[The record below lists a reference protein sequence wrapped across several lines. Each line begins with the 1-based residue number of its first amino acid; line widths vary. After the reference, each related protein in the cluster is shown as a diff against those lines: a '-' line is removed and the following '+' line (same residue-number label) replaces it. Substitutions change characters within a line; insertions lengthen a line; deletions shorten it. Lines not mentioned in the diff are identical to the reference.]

1 MRPQSLAVI
10 GLGAI
15 GGSLAWQARLA
26 GVPFVLG
33 YSSDR
38 GDGVEALRSGAVH
51 DIADSP
57 IRAVRGADLVV
68 LAAPP
73 MAILDLLGQ
82 ITPHLAPG
90 ALVTDV
96 ASIKHPMITRALEL
110 GLGARFAGSHPF
122 TGTHVAGWAGAAK
135 DRFTGAIV
143 YVSSTGA
150 AGDPAAREVMN
161 FWEEVLGSHPVMVDA
176 LAHDT
181 QLAWTSHLPQAV
193 ASALGHALALEPTLR
208 GASWGT
214 GARDTTRLAA
224 SPAEMWVDIFLM
236 NREPVGRALASGEQ
250 ELATL
255 RRLIEAGDRAGLYAY
270 LEEAA
275 LFRRRLDEAAAP
287 AGPSRRRVTEP
298 AEG

>member
-26 GVPFVLG
+26 GVPSVIG
-33 YSSDR
+33 YSPDR
-38 GDGVEALRSGAVH
+38 ADGVQALRSGAVH
-51 DIADSP
+51 DIVDSP
-57 IRAVRGADLVV
+57 ARAVRGADLVV

-73 MAILDLLGQ
+73 QAILDLLGV
-82 ITPHLAPG
+82 IAPHLAAN

-96 ASIKHPMITRALEL
+96 ASIKLPMVHRAVEL
-110 GLGARFAGSHPF
+110 GLGDRFAGSHPF
-122 TGTHVAGWAGAAK
+122 AGTHVAGWAGARQ

-143 YVSSTGA
+143 YVSPTGA
-150 AGDPAAREVMN
+150 GGDNAAREVMN
-161 FWEEVLGSHPVMVDA
+161 FWEEVLGAHPVLVDA

-193 ASALGHALALEPTLR
+193 ASALGHALMREPSLR

-236 NREPVGRALASGEQ
+236 NRDPVCGALERAESELAALRAL
-250 ELATL
+250 
-255 RRLIEAGDRAGLYAY
+255 IERGDRAGLYAY

-275 LFRRRLDEAAAP
+275 LFRRRLDEAGAP
-287 AGPSRRRVTEP
+287 AGPSRRRATEP

>member
-15 GGSLAWQARLA
+15 GGSLAWQSRRA
-26 GVPFVLG
+26 GIPSVIG
-33 YSSDR
+33 YSPDR
-38 GDGVEALRSGAVH
+38 GDSVQALRAGAVH

-57 IRAVRGADLVV
+57 ARAVRGAELVV

-73 MAILDLLGQ
+73 QAILDLLAV
-82 ITPHLAPG
+82 IAPHLAPG

-96 ASIKHPMITRALEL
+96 ASIKYPMVSRANEL

-122 TGTHVAGWAGAAK
+122 TGTHVAGWAGATQ

-143 YVSSTGA
+143 YVSSTGKS
-150 AGDPAAREVMN
+150 GDAAAREVMN
-161 FWEEVLGSHPVMVDA
+161 FWEEVLGSHPVLIDA

-193 ASALGHALALEPTLR
+193 ASALGHALAREPSLR

-236 NREPVGRALASGEQ
+236 NREPVCRALERTGR
-250 ELATL
+250 ELAEL
-255 RRLIEAGDRAGLYAY
+255 RALIEAGDRAALYAY

-275 LFRRRLDEAAAP
+275 LFRRHLDDAGTV
-287 AGPSRRRVTEP
+287 AGPSRRRATEP

>member
-1 MRPQSLAVI
+1 MRPQSLAVL

-26 GVPFVLG
+26 GVPSVIG
-33 YSSDR
+33 YSPDR
-38 GDGVEALRSGAVH
+38 GDSVEALRSGAVH
-51 DIADSP
+51 DIADTP
-57 IRAVRGADLVV
+57 FRAVRGADLVV

-82 ITPHLAPG
+82 IAPHLAPG

-96 ASIKHPMITRALEL
+96 ASIKFPMIARALEL

-122 TGTHVAGWAGAAK
+122 AGTHIAGWAGAAK

-150 AGDPAAREVMN
+150 VGDAAAREVMN
-161 FWEEVLGSHPVMVDA
+161 FWEAVLGSHPVLVDA

-193 ASALGHALALEPTLR
+193 ASALGHALAREPTLQ

-236 NREPVGRALASGEQ
+236 NREPVCHAMRRDEA
-250 ELATL
+250 ELAAL
-255 RRLIEAGDRAGLYAY
+255 RMLIEAGDRAALYAY

-287 AGPSRRRVTEP
+287 AGPSRRRATEP